1 MTLFP
6 NGESLGYGEPEPDP
20 LGLGFS
26 LSDVGDG
33 GSLWL
38 LGVPNRPLTVRS
50 AVRRTNGSTTGDPS
64 PPSVAGTL
72 EAFYC
77 WLMPDVHHFDPTA
90 VNGVMPSGDLV
101 KRPRS
106 IVVLGV

>member
-1 MTLFP
+1 
-6 NGESLGYGEPEPDP
+6 
-20 LGLGFS
+20 
-26 LSDVGDG
+26 
-33 GSLWL
+33 
-38 LGVPNRPLTVRS
+38 
-50 AVRRTNGSTTGDPS
+50 VRRTNGSTTGDPS

-90 VNGVMPSGDLV
+90 VNGVMPFGDPV

-106 IVVLGV
+106 IVVLGVLGVPNGGNGGMGDLGGDGSIYRYDGVVVTALGPLWQMWR